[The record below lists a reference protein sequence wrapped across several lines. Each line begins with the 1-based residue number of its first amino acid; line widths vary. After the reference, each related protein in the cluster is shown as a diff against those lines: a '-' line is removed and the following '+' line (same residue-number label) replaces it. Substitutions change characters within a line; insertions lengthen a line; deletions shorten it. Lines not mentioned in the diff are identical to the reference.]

1 MNKMKT
7 AVNPA
12 ITTLL
17 NTIAD
22 KMKELNHPPLDILT
36 PEQSRIYYKIA
47 RGYFTPINVDKVWV
61 NDTYIT
67 SSEGHEIPLRIYT
80 PEGEGPFPVLIY
92 FHGGGWVFGDL
103 DSSDNVCRYFARHS
117 SSVIVS
123 AGYRHAPE
131 HKYPAAFH
139 DAIESVKWTFENVQ
153 KLNGDSNRIAV
164 GGESSG
170 GNLASAASIYFRED
184 EHFGLSAQFLITP
197 VMDYRFDTLSYREN
211 HQYNLTIEKMKW
223 FWNHYLSDAAQG
235 AEVFVSPL
243 RTPSVLGLPKTLLVT
258 AEFDPLREEGLT
270 YGQRLQEVGV
280 PVNLLH
286 YEDLVHSFINM
297 IGTVEAAREA
307 LQEMTAA
314 LREILHT

>member
-1 MNKMKT
+1 MTKIQA

-17 NTIAD
+17 KAIAD
-22 KMKELNHPPLDILT
+22 KMKELNHPPLDTLT
-36 PEQSRIYYKIA
+36 PEQSRMYYKVA
-47 RGYFTPINVDKVWV
+47 RGYFTHTNVDKVSV
-61 NDTYIT
+61 SDTYFT
-67 SSEGHEIPLRIYT
+67 SAEGHEIPLRIYT
-80 PEGEGPFPVLIY
+80 PEGEGPFPVLVY

-117 SSVIVS
+117 STVIVS
-123 AGYRHAPE
+123 AGYRLAPE

-153 KLNGDSNRIAV
+153 TLNGDSDRVAV

-170 GNLASAASIYFRED
+170 GNLAAAASIYFRED
-184 EHFGLSAQFLITP
+184 ERFLLKAQLLITP

-211 HQYNLTIEKMKW
+211 HQYNLTNEKMIW
-223 FWNHYLSDAAQG
+223 FWSHYLSDASQG
-235 AEVFVSPL
+235 AEVSVSPL

-258 AEFDPLREEGLT
+258 AGFDPLREEGLAF
-270 YGQRLQEVGV
+270 GRRLKEVGA
-280 PVNLLH
+280 PVSVLH
-286 YEDLVHSFINM
+286 FEELVHSFINM
-297 IGTVEAAREA
+297 IGTVEASKEA